1 MKTNAVKLKYCK
13 ALPMRPQE
21 I

>member
-1 MKTNAVKLKYCK
+1 MKTNAIKLQYCK